1 MNSPSAPAS
10 VASELPPVLSVRQ
23 PWPFAI
29 FHGGKDVENRPRRL
43 GYRGPLLIHSSAS
56 ITREEAEDFRDFIL
70 AQGLRGPWCAGR
82 NAMELPTGVILGVVD
97 VVDCVEDSPSPWFMG
112 KFGYV
117 LANPRP
123 FATPIAAK
131 GQLGLWRVP
140 GELEAAVRQAMAA

>member
-1 MNSPSAPAS
+1 MPVSAG
-10 VASELPPVLSVRQ
+10 SELPPVLSVRQ

-29 FHGGKDVENRPRRL
+29 FHGGKDVENRPRRSHH
-43 GYRGPLLIHSSAS
+43 RGPLLIHSSAS
-56 ITREEAEDFRDFIL
+56 ITREEAEDFRDFINDR
-70 AQGLRGPWCAGR
+70 GLRGSWCAGR

-97 VVDCVEDSPSPWFMG
+97 MVDCVEASDSPWFMG

-131 GQLGLWRVP
+131 GALGFWRVP
-140 GELEAAVRQAMAA
+140 GELEASVRQAMAA